1 MKKKGK
7 RLTLQKDTIV
17 KLQGVWGGDLP
28 GTSRVIKTGTPRAPG
43 SARPARPPAR
53 SAGPELSRG
62 RLPAGPYFKAYPEL
76 EARDSALDLHASTP
90 EALDSALDLHASAP
104 EA

>member
-28 GTSRVIKTGTPRAPG
+28 GTSRVIKTGDTAG
-43 SARPARPPAR
+43 SRVSETCQTACAICWA
-53 SAGPELSRG
+53 
-62 RLPAGPYFKAYPEL
+62 
-76 EARDSALDLHASTP
+76 
-90 EALDSALDLHASAP
+90 
-104 EA
+104 